1 MEPIKYFKN
10 NSYVFYGRGAFDEYC
25 VYLKLHNEREYAPKD
40 FTCFQFFKNGYEI
53 YGDKIYRD
61 FVSIYEQTSKTIS
74 NEILEYISEISETY
88 REEHK
93 LDFDIWYTV
102 LYLAMIAEENKKFT
116 KLGKRVKRLGLHQVL
131 FDGLLPIEAANYSKG
146 KRWQELSK
154 DCKSRGF

>member
-1 MEPIKYFKN
+1 ME
-10 NSYVFYGRGAFDEYC
+10 
-25 VYLKLHNEREYAPKD
+25 H
-40 FTCFQFFKNGYEI
+40 
-53 YGDKIYRD
+53 
-61 FVSIYEQTSKTIS
+61 
-74 NEILEYISEISETY
+74 ISEISETY

-154 DCKSRGF
+154 DCEVRGF